1 VLQEALLNAIKHSG
15 VGKVDALL
23 RGSADRIELTVRDSG
38 TGFDVPRLEGRG
50 LGLTSMKERLKAVQ
64 GRLDIR
70 SAPRKG
76 TTVHAS
82 VPLVQ
87 DGSSTPVHSQPV

>member
-1 VLQEALLNAIKHSG
+1 
-15 VGKVDALL
+15 
-23 RGSADRIELTVRDSG
+23 
-38 TGFDVPRLEGRG
+38 
-50 LGLTSMKERLKAVQ
+50 MKERLKAVQ